1 MQEHSIITHKKT
13 QFLHG
18 YYLAYVINKGV
29 TATLDLNP
37 TYYVLKDC
45 HTKAPH
51 HQAQQITSQY
61 NLLSS
66 HILMI
71 NSPTINNKVQNYQ
84 PLIDKLK
91 QQGWKVYPL
100 IIITAGARGTTH
112 APSMNQLIATFQLA
126 ENAVKNTFEA
136 INTTTIQ
143 HAGSILLHKRRIENN
158 QSIPN
163 DQ

>member
-1 MQEHSIITHKKT
+1 
-13 QFLHG
+13 
-18 YYLAYVINKGV
+18 
-29 TATLDLNP
+29 
-37 TYYVLKDC
+37 
-45 HTKAPH
+45 
-51 HQAQQITSQY
+51 
-61 NLLSS
+61 LSS